1 MAIQKKSLIENRTA
15 TKKALVA
22 SRPASDHP
30 EAQRPA
36 LQRPT
41 KASPVAQRPV
51 FERPTKPGG
60 AARGKF

>member
-36 LQRPT
+36 LQRPMA
-41 KASPVAQRPV
+41 KKPAAQNKRL
-51 FERPTKPGG
+51 G
-60 AARGKF
+60 